1 MLTEQNIKL
10 SLLND
15 TYDGVMKEITKYVES
30 NRDFTKEEGMEGFYR
45 QGKCHGAMEV
55 QSALFAV
62 WHKLA
67 DEIVG
72 KV

>member
-1 MLTEQNIKL
+1 MKKRLEY
-10 SLLND
+10 LLND
-15 TYDGVMKEITKYVES
+15 TYDEVMREISKYVDS
-30 NRDFTKEEGMEGFYR
+30 NRDFTKEEGMESFYK

-55 QSALFAV
+55 QSLLFDV

-67 DEIVG
+67 DKIVE